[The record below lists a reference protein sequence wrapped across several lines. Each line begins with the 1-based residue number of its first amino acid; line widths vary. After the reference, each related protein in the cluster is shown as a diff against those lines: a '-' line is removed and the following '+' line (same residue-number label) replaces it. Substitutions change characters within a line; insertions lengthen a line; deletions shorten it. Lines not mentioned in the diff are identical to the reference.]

1 MTNPDSSR
9 LDRIERMIEA
19 QAANLAAESDRRASV
34 QEDIDICFQLNRQ
47 TSETLDRI
55 SDSLS
60 LKRPKT
66 AGVVALCRN

>member
-19 QAANLAAESDRRASV
+19 QAANLAAESDRRAAV

-47 TSETLDRI
+47 TSETLDRV
-55 SDSLS
+55 SDKLDR
-60 LKRPKT
+60 LTERVDRM
-66 AGVVALCRN
+66 GE